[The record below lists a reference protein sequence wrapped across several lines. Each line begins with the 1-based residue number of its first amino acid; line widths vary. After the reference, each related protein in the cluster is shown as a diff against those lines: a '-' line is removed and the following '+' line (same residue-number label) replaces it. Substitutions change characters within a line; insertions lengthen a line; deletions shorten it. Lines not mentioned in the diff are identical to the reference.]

1 MSESITASAPDA
13 LAPNAAADVTTSPS
27 AGPRAASAAK
37 PGASRVGSVA
47 VRNAAPPTDPAAD
60 GAASRDVDWRAALP
74 DDLKPVAAAKGW
86 RTPAEALKSYVHL
99 ERLVGTDKIALP
111 PKDAKGNRDWS
122 KWEGW
127 AAIGRPEAP
136 DNYAFTPGNGRAFS
150 DSDRAFQT
158 HMAPLLHR
166 AGLAQWQVDLLAGG
180 LAEFGE
186 QHRVHSEQSADHR
199 RAAAEAELRREW
211 GGAYERQM
219 DLANRAL
226 RVFGGPEAVRAL
238 VQSGAGT
245 QPAIVRAFARI
256 GAALAED
263 GGLPGE
269 RHAGEGRGGALAP
282 ARARSEIQ
290 RLKSDP
296 EFQAAFLDRMHPG
309 HDAAMTRML
318 RLQAQVTDGEAA

>member
-1 MSESITASAPDA
+1 MSESMTASAPA
-13 LAPNAAADVTTSPS
+13 APAPNAAAAPDMTTAAA
-27 AGPRAASAAK
+27 AGTRDAQPAK
-37 PGASRVGSVA
+37 PGQGVA
-47 VRNAAPPTDPAAD
+47 AATDA
-60 GAASRDVDWRAALP
+60 DWRAALP

-99 ERLVGTDKIALP
+99 ERLVGADKIALP
-111 PKDAKGNRDWS
+111 PKDAKGNRDWAR
-122 KWEGW
+122 WEGW
-127 AAIGRPEAP
+127 AAIGRHESP
-136 DNYAFTPGNGRAFS
+136 DTYAFAPGAGQAFS
-150 DSDRAFQT
+150 EGDRAFQA

-186 QHRVHSEQSADHR
+186 QHRAQSEHSADRR

-211 GGAYERQM
+211 GGAFERQM

-226 RVFGGPEAVRAL
+226 RVFGGPDAVRAL
-238 VQSGAGT
+238 IRSGAGT

-269 RHAGEGRGGALAP
+269 RGGGAPAP
-282 ARARSEIQ
+282 SRARSEIQ

-296 EFQAAFLDRMHPG
+296 EFQTAFLDRMHPG

-318 RLQAQVTDGEAA
+318 RLQAQVSEGDAGPSA